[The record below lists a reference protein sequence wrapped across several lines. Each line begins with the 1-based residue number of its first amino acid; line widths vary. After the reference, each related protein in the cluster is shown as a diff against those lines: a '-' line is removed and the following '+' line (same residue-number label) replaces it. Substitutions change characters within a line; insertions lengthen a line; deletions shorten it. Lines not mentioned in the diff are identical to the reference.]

1 MLCSIDIPEK
11 PALSEGKQR
20 RTGSEREGRCL
31 VVGAGVLGGV
41 VGEENAVRMYYMRE
55 GKERGGKKA
64 NKFTEPGW
72 WYSFTK

>member
-1 MLCSIDIPEK
+1 VDLYGF
-11 PALSEGKQR
+11 EGSLVYRVSFRTARTTQR
-20 RTGSEREGRCL
+20 NS
-31 VVGAGVLGGV
+31 VSK
-41 VGEENAVRMYYMRE
+41 MKRE